1 MMRLA
6 VFAMLIAFPACAAD
20 VALILTEPEQR
31 EMVQVLD
38 AAAKAEGI
46 KMATPVSHLWEKLK
60 MAPAVK
66 EVTGDKEAA
75 PQ

>member
-1 MMRLA
+1 MMRFVIL
-6 VFAMLIAFPACAAD
+6 VMLIALPARAAD

-60 MAPAVK
+60 VAPAVK
-66 EVTGDKEAA
+66 EVTSDKEAA